1 MSLSIFDLFKIGIG
15 PSSSHTVGPMV
26 AANRFIEQLKQRS
39 LLTQARRVKTE
50 LFGSLALTGVG
61 HATDVAVLLGL
72 SGEIPD
78 QVSPADVE
86 PLIQGI
92 RQNRQLHLAGAF
104 DIPFHEDKDLQFNF
118 SESLPEHPN
127 GMRFSAFDAAGLV
140 CFDAVYYSV
149 GGGFVLSEEEMK
161 TAPELDSASSLN
173 TRKEIRP
180 YPFNSSKALL
190 EQGSRSGKSIAEM
203 MLANEVALWQQANTP
218 TANQS
223 EAEAEAQIKAKLLQI
238 WQVMDHCVR
247 AGCRQTGLL
256 PGGLNIKRRAPAL
269 YKELTEKPEN
279 ALRDQLTL
287 MDWVNLF
294 AMAVNEENAA
304 GGRVVTAP
312 TNGAAGVIPAVLSY
326 YVRFL
331 NSSEEGI
338 VRFLATASAIGMLYK
353 ENASISAAEVGCQG
367 EIGVACSM
375 AAGALCAVMGGSNE
389 QVENAAEIGMEHNLG
404 LTCDPIGGLVQVPCI
419 ERNTMGAVKAI
430 NAARLAIRGDGQHHV
445 SLDSVIETMRQ
456 TGLDMQAKYKE
467 TSMGGLA
474 VNVVNC

>member
-15 PSSSHTVGPMV
+15 PSSSHTVGPML
-26 AANRFIEQLKQRS
+26 AASRFIEQLENRA
-39 LLTQARRVKTE
+39 LLSQISRVKTE

-61 HATDVAVLLGL
+61 HATDTAVLLGL
-72 SGEIPD
+72 SGEVPD
-78 QVSPADVE
+78 QIKPETVE
-86 PLIQGI
+86 PLVQTI
-92 RQNRQLHLAGAF
+92 RQEHRLKLAGEIEIQF
-104 DIPFHEDKDLQFNF
+104 NEDKDLVFNYA
-118 SESLPEHPN
+118 ESLPEHPN
-127 GMRFSAFDAAGLV
+127 GMRFSAFDSAGIV

-149 GGGFVLSEEEMK
+149 GGGFVLSEQEMK

-173 TRKEIRP
+173 IQKEVRP
-180 YPFNSSKALL
+180 YPFNSGKALL
-190 EQGSRSGKSIAEM
+190 EQGQKSGQQIADM
-203 MLANEVALWQQANTP
+203 MLANELALWQQAD
-218 TANQS
+218 QS
-223 EAEAEAQIKAKLLQI
+223 TSEEQIKAQIKEKLLHI
-238 WQVMDHCVR
+238 WQVMDNCVR
-247 AGCRQTGLL
+247 AGCSKTGVL
-256 PGGLNIKRRAPAL
+256 PGGLKIKRRAPAL
-269 YKELTEKPEN
+269 HKELTEKPEN
-279 ALRDQLTL
+279 ALKDQLTV

-312 TNGAAGVIPAVLSY
+312 TNGAAGVIPAVLTY

-375 AAGALCAVMGGSNE
+375 AAGALCAVMGGTNE
-389 QVENAAEIGMEHNLG
+389 QIENAAEIGMEHNLG

-456 TGLDMQAKYKE
+456 TGLDMQDKYKE

>member
-15 PSSSHTVGPMV
+15 PSSSHTVGPML
-26 AANRFIEQLKQRS
+26 AASRFIEQLENRA
-39 LLTQARRVKTE
+39 LLSQISRVKTE

-61 HATDVAVLLGL
+61 HATDTAVLLGL
-72 SGEIPD
+72 SGEVPD
-78 QVSPADVE
+78 QIKPETVK
-86 PLIQGI
+86 PLVQTI
-92 RQNRQLHLAGAF
+92 RQEHRLKLAGEIEIQF
-104 DIPFHEDKDLQFNF
+104 NEDKDLVFNYA
-118 SESLPEHPN
+118 ESLPEHPN
-127 GMRFSAFDAAGLV
+127 GMRFSAFDSAGIV

-149 GGGFVLSEEEMK
+149 GGGFVLSEQEMK

-173 TRKEIRP
+173 IQKEVRP
-180 YPFNSSKALL
+180 YPFNSGKALL
-190 EQGSRSGKSIAEM
+190 EQGQKSGQQIADM
-203 MLANEVALWQQANTP
+203 MLANELALWQQAD
-218 TANQS
+218 QS
-223 EAEAEAQIKAKLLQI
+223 TSEEQIKAQIKEKLLHI
-238 WQVMDHCVR
+238 WQVMDNCVR
-247 AGCRQTGLL
+247 AGCSKTGVL
-256 PGGLNIKRRAPAL
+256 PGGLKIKRRAPAL
-269 YKELTEKPEN
+269 HKELTEKPEN
-279 ALRDQLTL
+279 ALKDQLTV

-312 TNGAAGVIPAVLSY
+312 TNGAAGVIPAVLTY

-375 AAGALCAVMGGSNE
+375 AAGALCAVMGGTNE
-389 QVENAAEIGMEHNLG
+389 QIENAAEIGMEHNLG

-456 TGLDMQAKYKE
+456 TGLDMQDKYKE